1 MKEYAIDIGGGLA
14 YLVQALVL
22 VQVQGE
28 VLLA

>member
-1 MKEYAIDIGGGLA
+1 MKEYAVDTEDKLA